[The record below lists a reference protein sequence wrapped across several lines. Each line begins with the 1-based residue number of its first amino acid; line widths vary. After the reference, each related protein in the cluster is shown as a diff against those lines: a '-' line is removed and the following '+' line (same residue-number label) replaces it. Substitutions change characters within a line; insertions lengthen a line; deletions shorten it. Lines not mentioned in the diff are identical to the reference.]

1 LTIKKL
7 KGTGDLKELS
17 DEIFPY
23 IDGIF
28 MVNESENTFEEMP
41 HEVKTLSD
49 FLLYG
54 NEDDF
59 IEIVEYEDG

>member
-1 LTIKKL
+1 MTIKKL
-7 KGTGDLKELS
+7 KDIGNLKELS

-28 MVNESENTFEEMP
+28 KVNESEHTFDEMP

-49 FLLYG
+49 FLLLG

>member
-1 LTIKKL
+1 MTIKKL
-7 KGTGDLKELS
+7 KDTGDLKELS

-28 MVNESENTFEEMP
+28 MVNESENAFDEMP

-49 FLLYG
+49 FLLSG

>member
-1 LTIKKL
+1 
-7 KGTGDLKELS
+7 
-17 DEIFPY
+17 
-23 IDGIF
+23 
-28 MVNESENTFEEMP
+28 MVNDSENTFDEMP

-49 FLLYG
+49 FLLLG

>member
-1 LTIKKL
+1 MLYRFLIFYLFGFGNSFIIHKTDVTKVKL
-7 KGTGDLKELS
+7 KNSFD
-17 DEIFPY
+17 
-23 IDGIF
+23 
-28 MVNESENTFEEMP
+28 EMP

-49 FLLYG
+49 FLLSG